1 MKKKKKKISS
11 KRMWERRRKIRGLK
25 YMECAFLLSS
35 LAICA
40 HISYTKILL
49 LLSKGREIKKKGKG
63 KRKVRRR
70 GEKKKMHWGWWVPT
84 TFVSLCV
91 GLETWRMA
99 WTKSLLLFLF
109 TSLMGLPLYRL
120 PEIDDSSSSLS
131 FKSQQYFSLFFSW
144 YFLPVYSMC
153 SSVSRIIQCTC
164 RFDWKRI
171 FNFD

>member
-1 MKKKKKKISS
+1 MGEEEKNQGIKVYGMCIPPIISCHLCTHFLYKDTTTTFQG
-11 KRMWERRRKIRGLK
+11 KRD
-25 YMECAFLLSS
+25 
-35 LAICA
+35 
-40 HISYTKILL
+40 
-49 LLSKGREIKKKGKG
+49 KKKGK
-63 KRKVRRR
+63 RKKEKL
-70 GEKKKMHWGWWVPT
+70 GEEERKKMHWGWWVPT